1 MATTTTTLS
10 DEATKAVDAI
20 EETTRGARGNI
31 AEAADAV
38 RSAADEVATRLPD
51 AAASAR
57 SAIDEVD
64 RQLKTGSDEMLSAGT
79 TLTFGLAIGL
89 LIGGANRLLVAA
101 ALVPVAAMGLTL
113 LGRANGRSRGGG
125 KTS

>member
-10 DEATKAVDAI
+10 DEATKAVDDI
-20 EETTRGARGNI
+20 EETARGARGNI
-31 AEAADAV
+31 ADAADAV
-38 RSAADEVATRLPD
+38 KTAANEVAVRIPD
-51 AAASAR
+51 AAATTR
-57 SAIDEVD
+57 SALDEVD
-64 RQLKTGSDEMLSAGT
+64 RQLKSGSDEMLSVGT

-113 LGRANGRSRGGG
+113 LGRANGRSR
-125 KTS
+125 KEPKNS

>member
-20 EETTRGARGNI
+20 EETTRGAHSNI
-31 AEAADAV
+31 ADAADAV
-38 RSAADEVATRLPD
+38 RTAANEVAVRVPD
-51 AAASAR
+51 AAATTR
-57 SAIDEVD
+57 SRHRRGRSPAQERLGRDAERRHD
-64 RQLKTGSDEMLSAGT
+64 ADL
-79 TLTFGLAIGL
+79 GLAIGL

-113 LGRANGRSRGGG
+113 LGRTAARTGPGEG
-125 KTS
+125 

>member
-20 EETTRGARGNI
+20 EENARGAHSNI
-31 AEAADAV
+31 ADAADAV
-38 RSAADEVATRLPD
+38 RTAANEVAVRIPD
-51 AAASAR
+51 AAATTR

-64 RQLKTGSDEMLSAGT
+64 RQLKGGSDEMLSAGT

-113 LGRANGRSRGGG
+113 LGRANGRGRKEPKS
-125 KTS
+125 S

>member
-20 EETTRGARGNI
+20 EESTRGTRANL
-31 AEAADAV
+31 ADAAGTV
-38 RSAADEVATRLPD
+38 RGVASDVAARLPD
-51 AAASAR
+51 AAASTR
-57 SAIDEVD
+57 SAIDEAD
-64 RQLKTGSDEMLSAGT
+64 RQLKSSSDEMLSAGT
-79 TLTFGLAIGL
+79 SLTFGLAIGL

-113 LGRANGRSRGGG
+113 LGRANGRSR
-125 KTS
+125 KAS

>member
-10 DEATKAVDAI
+10 DEATKAVDEI
-20 EETTRGARGNI
+20 EETTRGVQNNI

-38 RSAADEVATRLPD
+38 RTAANEVALRIPD
-51 AAASAR
+51 AAASTR

-64 RQLKTGSDEMLSAGT
+64 RQLKAGSDEMLSAGT
-79 TLTFGLAIGL
+79 TITFGLAIGL

-113 LGRANGRSRGGG
+113 LGRANGRSRGSA
-125 KTS
+125 KTN

>member
-10 DEATKAVDAI
+10 DEATKAVDDI
-20 EETTRGARGNI
+20 EETRGGAQQHRRRRRRGQDRR
-31 AEAADAV
+31 ERGRHPDPGRGRDHPV
-38 RSAADEVATRLPD
+38 RYRRG
-51 AAASAR
+51 R
-57 SAIDEVD
+57 SPA
-64 RQLKTGSDEMLSAGT
+64 QGGSDEMLSAGT

-113 LGRANGRSRGGG
+113 LGRANGRSR
-125 KTS
+125 KEPKNS

>member
-1 MATTTTTLS
+1 MATTTTLS

-20 EETTRGARGNI
+20 EETTRGSRVNI
-31 AEAADAV
+31 GDAAAAVMDAANDV
-38 RSAADEVATRLPD
+38 AAKLPD
-51 AAASAR
+51 AAATTK

-64 RQLKTGSDEMLSAGT
+64 RQLKSSSDEMITVGATLS
-79 TLTFGLAIGL
+79 FGLAIGL

-101 ALVPVAAMGLTL
+101 ALIPFAATGLTL
-113 LGRANGRSRGGG
+113 LRRANDRPRGA